1 MDQERSAAEN
11 DGLDV
16 IIVGAGFAGLTAARE
31 LNRQGLSVH
40 IVEARARIGGRTWL
54 DHRLGRDLEIGGT
67 WVHWT
72 QPYVWAELKRYG
84 IGTVPSPEPQQAF
97 WWADGARRAGAP
109 ADLLELIGT
118 CNAQFVQDSRRYFPE
133 PFSPLASDDFKEIDH
148 IAVQD
153 RIREQFPAGTARDI
167 LESFWAL
174 NFNGPLEDAAL
185 TQALRWVA
193 LTNGD
198 WAVSFEA
205 CATYK
210 IQGGTA
216 ALANAILQDTQA
228 GMDFGFT
235 AAGIVDDGHSVTV
248 RSTGGRTVTA
258 KTAIVTVPMHVLPGI
273 VFEPPLPPAKTDGAR
288 RGQISK
294 GVKVWI
300 RLRGERAPFVALGNA
315 DWPLNFFQAEYT
327 LDGDTIVVGFG
338 PDASKLD
345 AADRAAVQA
354 QLARL
359 VPGVEVLEVAT
370 HDWVADPLAGET
382 WPMHRTG
389 FLANHLA
396 ALQAGHGN
404 VLFAGSDIANGW
416 GGFID
421 GAIESGMEAA
431 LEAASIVSG
440 RTGTA
445 LTDNNS
451 SLVDKAAAGA
461 AAKLDPTAIFPNS

>member
-1 MDQERSAAEN
+1 L
-11 DGLDV
+11 LDV
-16 IIVGAGFAGLTAARE
+16 I
-31 LNRQGLSVH
+31 
-40 IVEARARIGGRTWL
+40 GRHNGEFTK
-54 DHRLGRDLEIGGT
+54 E
-67 WVHWT
+67 
-72 QPYVWAELKRYG
+72 
-84 IGTVPSPEPQQAF
+84 
-97 WWADGARRAGAP
+97 
-109 ADLLELIGT
+109 
-118 CNAQFVQDSRRYFPE
+118 SRTYFPE
-133 PFSPLASDDFKEIDH
+133 PFRPLATDAFRGIDH
-148 IAVQD
+148 ISVQD
-153 RIREQFPAGTARDI
+153 RIREQFPAGDARDI
-167 LESFWAL
+167 LESFWTL

-198 WAVSFEA
+198 WAVNFEA

-216 ALANAILQDTQA
+216 ALAGAILEDSRAVVDYGFTVA
-228 GMDFGFT
+228 GMT
-235 AAGIVDDGHSVTV
+235 DDGGSVTL
-248 RSTGGRTVTA
+248 RSADGRA
-258 KTAIVTVPMHVLPGI
+258 ISARAAIVTVPLPVLGTI
-273 VFEPPLPPAKTDGAR
+273 DFQPPLPPAKMEAAK
-288 RGQISK
+288 RGQVSK

-300 RLRGERAPFVALGNA
+300 RLRGEHAPFVALGKA
-315 DWPLNFFQAEYT
+315 DWPLNFFQVEYT

-338 PDASKLD
+338 PDSSRIDASD
-345 AADRAAVQA
+345 PAAVQA

-359 VPGVEVLEVAT
+359 VPDAEVLDVAT

-431 LEAASIVSG
+431 LEAASNIAA
-440 RTGTA
+440 RTGAA
-445 LTDNNS
+445 LTDNN
-451 SLVDKAAAGA
+451 
-461 AAKLDPTAIFPNS
+461 

>member
-1 MDQERSAAEN
+1 MEQKGSPLHQE
-11 DGLDV
+11 DPVDV
-16 IIVGAGFAGLTAARE
+16 IVVGAGFAGLTAARE
-31 LNRQGLSVH
+31 LTRQGLQVR
-40 IVEARARIGGRTWL
+40 IVEARDRVGGRTWL
-54 DHRLGRDLEIGGT
+54 DNRLGRDLEIGGT

-84 IGTVPSPEPQQAF
+84 IGTVASPEPQRAF
-97 WWADGARRAGAP
+97 WWAAGRRQEGSPGA
-109 ADLLELIGT
+109 LLELIGRH
-118 CNAQFVQDSRRYFPE
+118 NAEFVKESRSFFPE
-133 PFSPLASDDFKEIDH
+133 PFRPLATDAFKGIDH
-148 IAVQD
+148 ISVQD
-153 RIREQFPAGTARDI
+153 RIREQFPAGDVRDI

-174 NFNGPLEDAAL
+174 NFNGPLQDAAL

-198 WAVSFEA
+198 WAVNFEA

-216 ALANAILQDTQA
+216 VLAEAILKDSGATI
-228 GMDFGFT
+228 DFDFSVE
-235 AAGIVDDGHSVTV
+235 GIADDGGTVTV
-248 RSTGGRTVTA
+248 RSTSGRTLRA
-258 KTAIVTVPMHVLPGI
+258 KTAIVTVPIHVLEKI
-273 VFEPPLPPAKTDGAR
+273 AFEPPLPPAKAEGAR
-288 RGQISK
+288 GGQVSK

-300 RLRGERAPFVALGNA
+300 RLRGVHAPFVALGQA

-327 LDGDTIVVGFG
+327 IDGDTIVVGFG
-338 PDASKLD
+338 PDASKIN
-345 AADRAAVQA
+345 ASEAAAVQE
-354 QLARL
+354 QLGRL
-359 VPGVEVLEVAT
+359 VPGVEVAGVAT

-396 ALQAGHGN
+396 VMQSAHRN

-431 LEAASIVSG
+431 LEAVS
-440 RTGTA
+440 
-445 LTDNNS
+445 L
-451 SLVDKAAAGA
+451 AAARPA
-461 AAKLDPTAIFPNS
+461 LQERVLQEPALR

>member
-1 MDQERSAAEN
+1 MDQERSFEKERSTE
-11 DGLDV
+11 DGALDV
-16 IIVGAGFAGLTAARE
+16 VIVGAGFAGLTAARE
-31 LNRQGLSVH
+31 LTRQGLNVR
-40 IVEARARIGGRTWL
+40 IVEARDRIGGRTWL
-54 DHRLGRDLEIGGT
+54 DHRLGHDLEIGGT

-84 IGTVPSPEPQQAF
+84 IGTVASPEPERAF
-97 WWADGARRAGAP
+97 WWAEGERCTGAP
-109 ADLLELIGT
+109 AELLELIGT
-118 CNAQFVQDSRRYFPE
+118 YNARFVTESRRYFPE
-133 PFSPLASDDFKEIDH
+133 PFSPLATEDFKEIDH
-148 IAVQD
+148 ISVQD
-153 RIREQFPAGTARDI
+153 RIREQFPAGPVRDI

-198 WAVSFEA
+198 WAVNFEA

-216 ALANAILQDTQA
+216 ALAEAILRDA
-228 GMDFGFT
+228 GADVDFGFT
-235 AAGIVDDGHSVTV
+235 VSGIADDGPAVTL
-248 RSTGGRTVTA
+248 RDTDGRTITA
-258 KTAIVTVPMHVLPGI
+258 RTAIVTVPLHALGAVD
-273 VFEPPLPPAKTDGAR
+273 FEPPLPPAQAEGAR
-288 RGQISK
+288 RGQVSK

-300 RLRGERAPFVALGNA
+300 RLRGDHAPFVALGNA

-338 PDASKLD
+338 PDASKID
-345 AADRAAVQA
+345 AGDAAAVQA

-359 VPGVEVLEVAT
+359 VPGAEVLDVAT
-370 HDWVADPLAGET
+370 HDWVADPMAGET

-431 LEAASIVSG
+431 LAAAANIAG
-440 RTGTA
+440 RAGTA
-445 LTDNNS
+445 LPDNN
-451 SLVDKAAAGA
+451 
-461 AAKLDPTAIFPNS
+461 

>member
-1 MDQERSAAEN
+1 MAQHNSAMEQ
-11 DGLDV
+11 DLGV
-16 IIVGAGFAGLTAARE
+16 VIVGAGFAGLTAARE
-31 LNRQGLSVH
+31 LARRGLAVRL
-40 IVEARARIGGRTWL
+40 VEARDRVGGRTWL

-72 QPYVWAELKRYG
+72 QPYIWAELKRYG
-84 IGTVPSPEPQQAF
+84 IGTVASPEPQRAF
-97 WWADGARRAGAP
+97 WWADGGRREGDPGA
-109 ADLLELIGT
+109 LLDAIGRHNGEFT
-118 CNAQFVQDSRRYFPE
+118 KESRTYFPE
-133 PFSPLASDDFKEIDH
+133 PFRPLATDAFKGIDH
-148 IAVQD
+148 ISVQD
-153 RIREQFPAGTARDI
+153 RIREQFPAGDARDI
-167 LESFWAL
+167 LESFWTL

-198 WAVSFEA
+198 WAVNFEA

-216 ALANAILQDTQA
+216 ALAGAILEDSRAVVDYGFTVA
-228 GMDFGFT
+228 GMT
-235 AAGIVDDGHSVTV
+235 DDGGSVTL
-248 RSTGGRTVTA
+248 RSADGRA
-258 KTAIVTVPMHVLPGI
+258 ISARAAIVTVPLPVLGTI
-273 VFEPPLPPAKTDGAR
+273 DFQPPLPPVKTEAAK
-288 RGQISK
+288 RGQVSS

-300 RLRGERAPFVALGNA
+300 RLRGEHAPFVALGKA
-315 DWPLNFFQAEYT
+315 DWPLNFFQVEYT

-338 PDASKLD
+338 PDATRID
-345 AADRAAVQA
+345 ASDAAAVQE

-359 VPGVEVLEVAT
+359 VPGVDVLDVAT

-389 FLANHLA
+389 FLGNHLA
-396 ALQAGHGN
+396 AMQSGHGN

-431 LEAASIVSG
+431 QAAASLLGPRSAARPAAQEPVPQNP
-440 RTGTA
+440 A
-445 LTDNNS
+445 LR
-451 SLVDKAAAGA
+451 
-461 AAKLDPTAIFPNS
+461 